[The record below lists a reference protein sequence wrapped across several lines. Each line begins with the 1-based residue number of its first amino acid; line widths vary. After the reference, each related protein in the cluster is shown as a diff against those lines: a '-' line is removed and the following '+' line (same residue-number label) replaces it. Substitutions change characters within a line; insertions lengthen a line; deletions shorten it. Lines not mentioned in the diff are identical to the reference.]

1 MKTYKIY
8 FIRNGLTE
16 DNLTGRI
23 IGRTDVPLLAE
34 SADML
39 SAMKDKY
46 IYPAADAYFSAP
58 LSRCKSTLELLFDKP
73 QIQTVDGLNE
83 CDFGQFEG
91 KLLSE
96 IADNDSYKEWIS
108 GDIDASAPDGESTA
122 EFIRRVCTA
131 FNSTVKHIITE
142 GYEESV
148 ICLTGGVISAILAV
162 YGLPQREMSQWECL
176 GGKGYCII
184 IDPTIW
190 MRGGM
195 FEVAGEYPFLR
206 AEDEQ
211 DIL

>member
-8 FIRNGLTE
+8 FVRNGLTE

-34 SADML
+34 SSDVLA
-39 SAMKDKY
+39 AMKDKY

-58 LSRCKSTLELLFDKP
+58 LKRCTDTLGLLYDSP
-73 QIQTVDGLNE
+73 EVQTVDGLNE

-91 KLLSE
+91 KLTAD
-96 IADNDSYKEWIS
+96 IADSDEYKRWIS
-108 GDIDASAPDGESTA
+108 GGIDASAPNGESTA

-131 FNSTVKHIITE
+131 FNDTVKHIITN

-148 ICLTGGVISAILAV
+148 ICATGGVISAILAV

-176 GGKGYCII
+176 GGKGYCAI
-184 IDPTIW
+184 IDPGIW

-195 FEVAGEYPFLR
+195 FEVAGEYPFLH

-211 DIL
+211 

>member
-8 FIRNGLTE
+8 FVRNGLTE

-23 IGRTDVPLLAE
+23 IGRTDVPLLDE
-34 SADML
+34 SSEVL
-39 SAMKDKY
+39 GAMKGKY

-58 LSRCKSTLELLFDKP
+58 LTRCTSTLTLLYDNP

-91 KLLSE
+91 KLMSE
-96 IADNDSYKEWIS
+96 AAECDGYKEWIS
-108 GDIDASAPDGESTA
+108 GDIDCSAPGGESMA

-131 FNSTVKHIITE
+131 FNNTVKQIITE

-148 ICLTGGVISAILAV
+148 VCATGGVISAILAV

-176 GGKGYCII
+176 GGKGYCAI

-211 DIL
+211 